1 MTKQLFFAGA
11 CHHAALVVGL
21 LCPTLLRRA
30 TLLGALL
37 AAHVSA
43 AWAQTQLDEAVITAN
58 RLPQKQAQ
66 TVKVLN
72 ILPDSVLRRYEAQSL
87 STLLN
92 TQTGIWI
99 QGANSAPGTFANIYF
114 RGANVGYTAV
124 LLNGIPVNDPSAP
137 IGNFD
142 LNTLALSQIGRIEIL
157 KGSQSIL
164 YGSDAVAGVINLI
177 PRSEQVEDARLLSG
191 SLSGGSYGNI
201 QAAVGING
209 KSKGL
214 NYGVHYNV
222 QRIAGFSAA
231 YDSLNTDDFDN
242 DGLQRHVAQAH
253 LSQQIGKRFTLR
265 AMGQWAHSRADLDA
279 GAFKDDK
286 DYTSRHKHFTV
297 GAGFDAQWG
306 RITWKGNYAFYNTDR
321 SYIDDSTYVPPMAF
335 SHYSKGDY
343 RARNHFAE
351 LYGSRSW
358 GQHIQLL
365 AGLEWRQANT
375 DQSYFSVSSFGPYEE
390 PPIGSDS
397 ARIAQYSG
405 YVSLLLNDLAG
416 FNLELGTRLNRHDL
430 YGNNLSYQAGISR
443 FIGQSVKLFGSVSS
457 GFRAPSLYQLFSP
470 YGNRQLKPETALH
483 FEGGLQWY
491 SSNRQLS
498 LRALAFGRNTDQ
510 IITTES
516 LANFPYLRYINQN
529 EQRDWGIETDL
540 TWQHKRW
547 NASLGYAFV
556 DGKVTAIDAFTGN
569 DTTYNNLFRRPKHR
583 VTLQVGYQIL
593 PALYAELR
601 LQTASSRTDLFFD
614 ETTFSTVQR
623 QLDGI
628 ALIDLYVSYNF
639 KPNVQLFADLRNL
652 SNARYFELTG
662 YSARRFNFDAGLRVT
677 IH

>member
-222 QRIAGFSAA
+222 QRIAGFSA
-231 YDSLNTDDFDN
+231 
-242 DGLQRHVAQAH
+242 H
-253 LSQQIGKRFTLR
+253 
-265 AMGQWAHSRADLDA
+265 
-279 GAFKDDK
+279 
-286 DYTSRHKHFTV
+286 
-297 GAGFDAQWG
+297 
-306 RITWKGNYAFYNTDR
+306 
-321 SYIDDSTYVPPMAF
+321 
-335 SHYSKGDY
+335 
-343 RARNHFAE
+343 
-351 LYGSRSW
+351 
-358 GQHIQLL
+358 
-365 AGLEWRQANT
+365 
-375 DQSYFSVSSFGPYEE
+375 
-390 PPIGSDS
+390 
-397 ARIAQYSG
+397 
-405 YVSLLLNDLAG
+405 
-416 FNLELGTRLNRHDL
+416 
-430 YGNNLSYQAGISR
+430 
-443 FIGQSVKLFGSVSS
+443 
-457 GFRAPSLYQLFSP
+457 
-470 YGNRQLKPETALH
+470 
-483 FEGGLQWY
+483 
-491 SSNRQLS
+491 
-498 LRALAFGRNTDQ
+498 
-510 IITTES
+510 
-516 LANFPYLRYINQN
+516 
-529 EQRDWGIETDL
+529 
-540 TWQHKRW
+540 
-547 NASLGYAFV
+547 
-556 DGKVTAIDAFTGN
+556 
-569 DTTYNNLFRRPKHR
+569 
-583 VTLQVGYQIL
+583 
-593 PALYAELR
+593 
-601 LQTASSRTDLFFD
+601 
-614 ETTFSTVQR
+614 
-623 QLDGI
+623 
-628 ALIDLYVSYNF
+628 
-639 KPNVQLFADLRNL
+639 
-652 SNARYFELTG
+652 
-662 YSARRFNFDAGLRVT
+662 T
-677 IH
+677 IR